1 MTVGT
6 IILQAIRRTTCE
18 NTPQVGVY
26 NWLPEFCFSDSGEV
40 EMETRLMTSGLR
52 EARRDRDE
60 LLVREERGIG
70 DARSVISDVQHKVE
84 LGFRTGQGAMPLA
97 DSRVTESVAYYVQY
111 RFLRQLDP
119 AEAVAGHK
127 VALTTKASRDHLG
140 VHEPCYGHI
149 LSTCVWEN
157 DGDVPIGNL
166 AAPHIEA
173 EIAFVLG
180 EDLRGPGVTP
190 VDVMR
195 ATLGVLPS
203 LELVDLKVQ
212 GDGIRATDVIIHNA
226 LHGGL
231 VVGSRLCPLDSLDL
245 QYEGVTV
252 EFNGELHGS
261 GTGFEV
267 MGNPINPVVWLV
279 NKLAEFG
286 DYLRAGETI
295 ISGSMVTPAE
305 LKPGDFVKVTYS
317 RMGTVGAR
325 FVQ

>member
-1 MTVGT
+1 MKPTTTDVHPAMSRSDNGYGNG
-6 IILQAIRRTTCE
+6 AVASVRR
-18 NTPQVGVY
+18 
-26 NWLPEFCFSDSGEV
+26 S
-40 EMETRLMTSGLR
+40 
-52 EARRDRDE
+52 
-60 LLVREERGIG
+60 
-70 DARSVISDVQHKVE
+70 
-84 LGFRTGQGAMPLA
+84 FRTGIAAAPLGDAAFGEREAYGAQYAFLA
-97 DSRVTESVAYYVQY
+97 
-111 RFLRQLDP
+111 QLDP
-119 AEAVAGHK
+119 AEVVVGHK

-149 LSTCVWEN
+149 LDRCVYAS
-157 DGDVPIGNL
+157 DSDVPIGNL

-180 EDLRGPGVTP
+180 QDLRGPGITP

-195 ATLGVLPS
+195 ATLGALPS

-212 GDGIRATDVIIHNA
+212 GDGIRATDVIMHNA

-231 VVGSRLCPLDSLDL
+231 VVGSRLVPLEGLDL

-267 MGNPINPVVWLV
+267 MGNPINPVVWLA
-279 NKLAEFG
+279 NKMAEFD

-305 LKPGDFVKVTYS
+305 LKPGDSIKVTYT
-317 RMGTVGAR
+317 RMGSVGAR
-325 FVQ
+325 FVA

>member
-1 MTVGT
+1 MEMR
-6 IILQAIRRTTCE
+6 LTTADLLF
-18 NTPQVGVY
+18 NGSPPPFDRHA
-26 NWLPEFCFSDSGEV
+26 LPALESV
-40 EMETRLMTSGLR
+40 Q
-52 EARRDRDE
+52 
-60 LLVREERGIG
+60 
-70 DARSVISDVQHKVE
+70 RS
-84 LGFRTGQGAMPLA
+84 FRTGVAASPLGTVLEEG
-97 DSRVTESVAYYVQY
+97 DAYNTQY
-111 RFLRQLDP
+111 HFLRQLDP
-119 AEAVAGHK
+119 AEAISGHK

-149 LSTCVWEN
+149 VSTCVYEN
-157 DGDVPIGNL
+157 DADVPIGNL

-180 EDLRGPGVTP
+180 DDLRGPGVTP

-231 VVGSRLCPLDSLDL
+231 VLGSRLCSLADLDL

-267 MGNPINPVVWLV
+267 MGNPINPVVWLA

-286 DYLRAGETI
+286 DFLRAGETI

-305 LKPGDFVKVTYS
+305 LKPGDSVKVTYS

-325 FVQ
+325 FVH

>member
-1 MTVGT
+1 MR
-6 IILQAIRRTTCE
+6 LTTADLLF
-18 NTPQVGVY
+18 NGATP
-26 NWLPEFCFSDSGEV
+26 P
-40 EMETRLMTSGLR
+40 
-52 EARRDRDE
+52 
-60 LLVREERGIG
+60 
-70 DARSVISDVQHKVE
+70 DAGSDVERVR
-84 LGFRTGQGAMPLA
+84 GSFRTGSAARPLN
-97 DSRVTESVAYYVQY
+97 VAGMAERYAYNVQY
-111 RFLRQLDP
+111 KFLNELDP
-119 AEAVAGHK
+119 PEAVIGHK

-149 LSTCVWEN
+149 LSSCVYEN
-157 DGDVPIGNL
+157 DAAVPIGNL

-203 LELVDLKVQ
+203 LELVDLKVK
-212 GDGIRATDVIIHNA
+212 GEGISANDVIIHNA

-231 VVGSRLCPLDSLDL
+231 VVGSRLCPLDGLDL

-252 EFNGELHGS
+252 EFNGQLHGS

-267 MGNPINPVVWLV
+267 MGNPINPVVWLA
-279 NKLAEFG
+279 NKLAESG

-325 FVQ
+325 FVE

>member
-1 MTVGT
+1 MK
-6 IILQAIRRTTCE
+6 LTT
-18 NTPQVGVY
+18 
-26 NWLPEFCFSDSGEV
+26 
-40 EMETRLMTSGLR
+40 R
-52 EARRDRDE
+52 
-60 LLVREERGIG
+60 
-70 DARSVISDVQHKVE
+70 DVQTDMASAGNDV
-84 LGFRTGQGAMPLA
+84 LNGAVASVQRSFRTGVAASPLA
-97 DSRVTESVAYYVQY
+97 AAGFTERDAYQSQY
-111 RFLRQLDP
+111 KFLNALEP
-119 AEAVAGHK
+119 AEAVVGHK

-149 LSTCVWEN
+149 LDRCVYPS
-157 DGDVPIGNL
+157 DADVPIGTL
-166 AAPHIEA
+166 TAPHIEA

-195 ATLGVLPS
+195 ATRGVLPS

-231 VVGSRLCPLDSLDL
+231 VVGSRLCPLDGLDL

-252 EFNGELHGS
+252 ELNGQLHGS

-267 MGNPINPVVWLV
+267 MGNPINPVVWLA

-286 DYLRAGETI
+286 DHLRAGETI
-295 ISGSMVTPAE
+295 ISGSMVTPAQ
-305 LKPGDFVKVTYS
+305 LKPGDSVKVTYS
-317 RMGTVGAR
+317 RMGSVGAR
-325 FVQ
+325 FVE

>member
-1 MTVGT
+1 MRLSTTEV
-6 IILQAIRRTTCE
+6 RTTIDTS
-18 NTPQVGVY
+18 NGAHMDIAHAVGV
-26 NWLPEFCFSDSGEV
+26 
-40 EMETRLMTSGLR
+40 
-52 EARRDRDE
+52 ARK
-60 LLVREERGIG
+60 
-70 DARSVISDVQHKVE
+70 S
-84 LGFRTGQGAMPLA
+84 FRTGVAAQPIANPRL
-97 DSRVTESVAYYVQY
+97 TESLAYQSQYV
-111 RFLRQLDP
+111 FLNGLEP
-119 AEAVAGHK
+119 TEVVVGHK

-149 LSTCVWEN
+149 LDKCVYAS
-157 DGDVPIGNL
+157 DSDVPIGNL
-166 AAPHIEA
+166 TAPHIEA

-195 ATLGVLPS
+195 ATHGVLPS

-212 GDGIRATDVIIHNA
+212 EEGISANDVIIHNA

-231 VVGSRLCPLDSLDL
+231 VVGSRLCPMDGLDL

-267 MGNPINPVVWLV
+267 MSNPINPVVWLA

-325 FVQ
+325 FVE

>member
-1 MTVGT
+1 MR
-6 IILQAIRRTTCE
+6 LTTADLLFNGSPPAFQE
-18 NTPQVGVY
+18 SA
-26 NWLPEFCFSDSGEV
+26 LPALKS
-40 EMETRLMTSGLR
+40 
-52 EARRDRDE
+52 A
-60 LLVREERGIG
+60 ER
-70 DARSVISDVQHKVE
+70 S
-84 LGFRTGQGAMPLA
+84 FRTGVAAPPLSGPGLPEA
-97 DSRVTESVAYYVQY
+97 DAYNTQYHFLHRLQPVESIS
-111 RFLRQLDP
+111 
-119 AEAVAGHK
+119 GHK

-149 LSTCVWEN
+149 LSSCVYEN
-157 DGDVPIGNL
+157 DADVPIGNL
-166 AAPHIEA
+166 TAPHIEA

-195 ATLGVLPS
+195 ATQGVLPS

-212 GDGIRATDVIIHNA
+212 GEGIGATDVIIHNA

-231 VVGSRLCPLDSLDL
+231 VVGSRLCSLDSLDL

-267 MGNPINPVVWLV
+267 MGNPINPVVWLA
-279 NKLAEFG
+279 NKLAEYG
-286 DYLRAGETI
+286 DWLRAGETI

-305 LKPGDFVKVTYS
+305 LKPGDSVKVTYS

-325 FVQ
+325 FVE

>member
-1 MTVGT
+1 MTVKLLT
-6 IILQAIRRTTCE
+6 NNC
-18 NTPQVGVY
+18 TPPQLG
-26 NWLPEFCFSDSGEV
+26 G
-40 EMETRLMTSGLR
+40 R
-52 EARRDRDE
+52 ELDRDGGPHLITARE
-60 LLVREERGIG
+60 WVR
-70 DARSVISDVQHKVE
+70 DS
-84 LGFRTGQGAMPLA
+84 FRTGRAARPLGDMTLA
-97 DSRVTESVAYYVQY
+97 ESDAYYVQY
-111 RFLRQLDP
+111 RFLHELKP
-119 AEAVAGHK
+119 AETVSGHK

-149 LSTCVWEN
+149 LSTCVYEN
-157 DGDVPIGNL
+157 NADVPIGSL
-166 AAPHIEA
+166 TSSHIEA
-173 EIAFVLG
+173 EVAFVLG

-195 ATLGVLPS
+195 ATVGVVPS

-212 GDGIRATDVIIHNA
+212 GEGISATDVIIHNA

-231 VVGSRLCPLDSLDL
+231 VVGSRLCPLDGLDL

-252 EFNGELHGS
+252 ELNGELHGS

-267 MGNPINPVVWLV
+267 MGNPINPVVWLA

-305 LKPGDFVKVTYS
+305 LKPGDSVTATYS
-317 RMGTVGAR
+317 RMGSVGAR
-325 FVQ
+325 FVE

>member
-1 MTVGT
+1 MRLTTADVRT
-6 IILQAIRRTTCE
+6 AIAPSNGSQGE
-18 NTPQVGVY
+18 LGV
-26 NWLPEFCFSDSGEV
+26 EV
-40 EMETRLMTSGLR
+40 ETIRKS
-52 EARRDRDE
+52 
-60 LLVREERGIG
+60 
-70 DARSVISDVQHKVE
+70 
-84 LGFRTGQGAMPLA
+84 FRTGVAAMPIANPRL
-97 DSRVTESVAYYVQY
+97 TECDAYRCQY
-111 RFLRQLDP
+111 LFLNQLDP
-119 AEAVAGHK
+119 AESVVGHK

-149 LSTCVWEN
+149 LDRCVYAS
-157 DGDVPIGNL
+157 DSDVPIGNL
-166 AAPHIEA
+166 TAPHIEA

-180 EDLRGPGVTP
+180 EDLRGPGITP

-195 ATLGVLPS
+195 ATRGVIPS

-212 GDGIRATDVIIHNA
+212 GDGISANDVIIHNA

-231 VVGSRLCPLDSLDL
+231 VVGSRLCSLDDLDL

-267 MGNPINPVVWLV
+267 MGNPISPVVWLA
-279 NKLAEFG
+279 NKLSEYG
-286 DYLRAGETI
+286 DYLKADETI

-325 FVQ
+325 FVE

>member
-1 MTVGT
+1 MRSTTTDLIFNGAVPE
-6 IILQAIRRTTCE
+6 QADR
-18 NTPQVGVY
+18 V
-26 NWLPEFCFSDSGEV
+26 V
-40 EMETRLMTSGLR
+40 EI
-52 EARRDRDE
+52 
-60 LLVREERGIG
+60 VRQ
-70 DARSVISDVQHKVE
+70 S
-84 LGFRTGQGAMPLA
+84 FRTAVAGSPVSAEKVVE
-97 DSRVTESVAYYVQY
+97 SRAYNAQY
-111 RFLRQLDP
+111 RFLYELRP
-119 AEAVAGHK
+119 VEAISGHK

-149 LSTCVWEN
+149 LSTCVYEN
-157 DGDVPIGNL
+157 NADVPIGNL
-166 AAPHIEA
+166 ASPHIEA
-173 EIAFVLG
+173 EVAFVLG

-190 VDVMR
+190 VDVLR

-212 GDGIRATDVIIHNA
+212 GEGVSATDVIIHNA

-231 VVGSRLCPLDSLDL
+231 VAGSRLCSLNDLDL

-252 EFNGELHGS
+252 ELNGQLHGS

-267 MGNPINPVVWLV
+267 MGNPINPVVWLA

-305 LKPGDFVKVTYS
+305 LKPGDSVIATYS
-317 RMGTVGAR
+317 RMGSVGAR
-325 FVQ
+325 FIE

>member
-1 MTVGT
+1 
-6 IILQAIRRTTCE
+6 
-18 NTPQVGVY
+18 
-26 NWLPEFCFSDSGEV
+26 
-40 EMETRLMTSGLR
+40 METRMMTRDLR
-52 EARRDRDE
+52 TARRDRDE
-60 LLVREERGIG
+60 LLVKEERGIG
-70 DARSVISDVQHKVE
+70 DARSVIDGVQQKVK
-84 LGFRTGQGAMPLA
+84 LGFRTGAGVPPLA
-97 DSRVTESVAYYVQY
+97 DSRITESVAYYVQY
-111 RFLRQLDP
+111 KFLTELEP
-119 AEAVAGHK
+119 EEVVAGHK

-149 LSTCVWEN
+149 LDRCVYPS
-157 DGDVPIGNL
+157 DADVPIGNL
-166 AAPHIEA
+166 TAPHIEA

-180 EDLRGPGVTP
+180 EDLRGPGVTS

-212 GDGIRATDVIIHNA
+212 GEGIRATDVIVHNA

-231 VVGSRLCPLDSLDL
+231 VVGSRLCPLEALDL

-252 EFNGELHGS
+252 ELNGQLHGS

-267 MGNPINPVVWLV
+267 MGNPINPVVWLA

-295 ISGSMVTPAE
+295 ISGSMVTPAQLE
-305 LKPGDFVKVTYS
+305 PGNFVKVTYS
-317 RMGTVGAR
+317 RMGSVGAR
-325 FVQ
+325 FVE

>member
-1 MTVGT
+1 MEMKLTT
-6 IILQAIRRTTCE
+6 ADLQFNGAQPLEAKR
-18 NTPQVGVY
+18 
-26 NWLPEFCFSDSGEV
+26 EV
-40 EMETRLMTSGLR
+40 EIV
-52 EARRDRDE
+52 RR
-60 LLVREERGIG
+60 
-70 DARSVISDVQHKVE
+70 S
-84 LGFRTGQGAMPLA
+84 FRTGVAAHPFAANGMA
-97 DSRVTESVAYYVQY
+97 ESHAYNAQH
-111 RFLRQLDP
+111 RFLLELQP
-119 AEAVAGHK
+119 PETISGHK
-127 VALTTKASRDHLG
+127 VALTTKASREHLG

-149 LSTCVWEN
+149 LDRCVYPS
-157 DGDVPIGNL
+157 DADVPIGNL
-166 AAPHIEA
+166 TAPHIEA

-180 EDLRGPGVTP
+180 EDLRGPGVTA

-212 GDGIRATDVIIHNA
+212 GDGISATDVIIHNA

-231 VVGSRLCPLDSLDL
+231 VVGSRLCSLEELDL

-267 MGNPINPVVWLV
+267 MGNPINPVVWLA

-305 LKPGDFVKVTYS
+305 LKPGDSVKVTYS
-317 RMGTVGAR
+317 RMGSIGAR
-325 FVQ
+325 FVE

>member
-1 MTVGT
+1 MRLSTSDLTFNGVAPAFNNNALPA
-6 IILQAIRRTTCE
+6 LQA
-18 NTPQVGVY
+18 
-26 NWLPEFCFSDSGEV
+26 V
-40 EMETRLMTSGLR
+40 E
-52 EARRDRDE
+52 
-60 LLVREERGIG
+60 
-70 DARSVISDVQHKVE
+70 RS
-84 LGFRTGQGAMPLA
+84 FRTGVAAAPVGGPGLA
-97 DSRVTESVAYYVQY
+97 EPDAYNAQY
-111 RFLRQLDP
+111 HFLHRLQP
-119 AEAVAGHK
+119 AETVSGHK

-149 LSTCVWEN
+149 LSTCVYEN
-157 DGDVPIGNL
+157 NADVPIGNL
-166 AAPHIEA
+166 TSPHIEA
-173 EIAFVLG
+173 EVAFVLG
-180 EDLRGPGVTP
+180 QDLRGPGVTP

-195 ATLGVLPS
+195 ATLGVVPS

-212 GDGIRATDVIIHNA
+212 GEGISATDVIVHNA

-231 VVGSRLCPLDSLDL
+231 VVGSRLCPLDGLDL

-252 EFNGELHGS
+252 ELNGELHGS

-286 DYLRAGETI
+286 EYLRAGETI

-305 LKPGDFVKVTYS
+305 LKPGDSVIATYS
-317 RMGTVGAR
+317 RMGRVGAR